1 MLPTL
6 VVGWRASVLRREEA
20 GRFCKVAGV
29 PLLLR
34 AVCICSK
41 QFNNREASGLNK
53 LAIDQEKFSSSED
66 AGFVLAQPFYH
77 GDLEPDC
84 VRASTR
90 GLMRGMKI
98 PPQDLALKMHGGAY
112 ARGGAYLWDATV
124 LV

>member
-1 MLPTL
+1 M
-6 VVGWRASVLRREEA
+6 
-20 GRFCKVAGV
+20 

-34 AVCICSK
+34 AVRICSK

-53 LAIDQEKFSSSED
+53 LAIDREKFSSSED

-90 GLMRGMKI
+90 GAYAWDENTSARLGAKNAWGGLCGGRICGTLRYWF
-98 PPQDLALKMHGGAY
+98 DLAMCVCY
-112 ARGGAYLWDATV
+112 
-124 LV
+124 